1 MLDEK
6 NLGRLMVA
14 EVEDGERPSTVLDVE
29 RAIAT
34 GRRQRRIGRGL
45 MAGGVLGV
53 VAAVTLAAPSIVD
66 ALGVPGN
73 ERAAAPPAT
82 SVVTAYSGIHDPA
95 VDTNTDPGFDKMSPA
110 HNYSLLLDPR
120 TGKYDRVPYPAV
132 VPSPDGQRVL
142 VWQGDNSLRYPLR
155 VGVLDR
161 ATGSVRWVADDGT
174 AFSDLSADSEG
185 AWSPDGSRILFT
197 VMSETHGD
205 GVAILDIDTLNGFAI
220 EVPEFAGNN
229 ARGSAAVWTPDGTG
243 FTMPLTRVENG
254 HRLSSIGTWDLT
266 GALRSNVTVSEN
278 VDVEAADLI
287 FSPDRSLLAVTR
299 ADGIAVLDA
308 RTGIVSHTVTPK
320 GTLVGWRDDGHLV
333 VVTPGHE
340 LRVVSLAGAVVKTVQ
355 VSKANPQRYRIGSA
369 SGVSPKAVT
378 F

>member
-6 NLGRLMVA
+6 DLGRLMVA
-14 EVEDGERPSTVLDVE
+14 EVENGERPSTVLDVE

-53 VAAVTLAAPSIVD
+53 VAAVTLTAPSIVD
-66 ALGVPGN
+66 ALGGPGN
-73 ERAAAPPAT
+73 ERSAAPPAT

-120 TGKYDRVPYPAV
+120 TGKYDRVPYPTV
-132 VPSPDGQRVL
+132 VPAPDGQRVL

-161 ATGSVRWVADDGT
+161 ATGSVRWMADG
-174 AFSDLSADSEG
+174 AMPLNRLSAASDGE
-185 AWSPDGSRILFT
+185 WSPDGRRILFT
-197 VMSETHGD
+197 AED
-205 GVAILDIDTLNGFAI
+205 GVRILDADTLAATFVA
-220 EVPEFAGNN
+220 VPGLAANN
-229 ARGSAAVWTPDGTG
+229 ARGLAAVWTPDGTG
-243 FTMPLTRVENG
+243 FTMPLTDGQRFPAI
-254 HRLSSIGTWDLT
+254 RTWDLT
-266 GALRSNVTVSEN
+266 GTVRADTAVSHDG
-278 VDVEAADLI
+278 DVEAVDWS
-287 FSPDRSLLAVTR
+287 FSPDRRLLAVTH
-299 ADGIAVLDA
+299 ATGVTVFDT
-308 RTGIVSHTVTPK
+308 RTGAVSRTVTPSA
-320 GTLVGWRDDGHLV
+320 GILVGWRDGGHLV
-333 VVTPGHE
+333 VVTAGPE
-340 LRVVSLAGAVVKTVQ
+340 LRVVSLAGAVVRTVPL
-355 VSKANPQRYRIGSA
+355 SDANPQRYRIGSA